1 MRRFAP
7 LAPSKRKRRAL
18 RKFVGAKSG
27 AATYIT
33 AGLTVGSWS
42 RIAAWLDSF
51 YNYLQD
57 LAVHKRRRR
66 PYPKLMASN
75 SVALEFLGMVA
86 DEQKGHTRPAA
97 ALRGI
102 NFARSLL
109 GIPSLLL
116 DPRTPLLLKG
126 VLKYF
131 GKNPK
136 GARPFPDLAVIA
148 IAQAWGR
155 AKEWWKRMAALAIF
169 LGFVSLLRGAG
180 LLGTYRRGVTWLVG
194 ERELTNPRA
203 PPKRHSGVLLLV
215 PVRKTRQLQHT
226 WVTIKGGH
234 VTRMLARHLRW
245 LRKQKPRPIFLFPAR
260 ARGPK
265 KGTWRPKRNKRMSTS
280 SLLALIRQ
288 ALREVCGLSKEQA
301 ARFTV
306 HSLRV
311 GGINYYRRLG
321 VPLETRAQLADHLS
335 LPSALRYQR
344 LSPAEQIRVLSQAV
358 GKGMAA

>member
-1 MRRFAP
+1 MRKFAP
-7 LAPSKRKRRAL
+7 LTPSKRKRRAL
-18 RKFVGAKSG
+18 LSFVGAKTG

-33 AGLTVGSWS
+33 AGLTQGSWA
-42 RIAAWLDSF
+42 RIASWLGKF

-57 LAVHKRRRR
+57 LATHKGRAR

-75 SVALEFLGMVA
+75 SVALEFLAIVA

-109 GIPSLLL
+109 GLPSLLL

-126 VLKYF
+126 VLKFF

-136 GARPFPDLAVIA
+136 GARPFPEIAVIA
-148 IAQAWGR
+148 IAQAWGSAR
-155 AKEWWKRMAALAIF
+155 QWWKRMTALTIF

-180 LLGTYRRGVTWLVG
+180 LVGTYSRGVTWLVG
-194 ERELTNPRA
+194 NQEVTNPKR
-203 PPKRHSGVLLLV
+203 PPKRHTGVMLLV
-215 PVRKTRQLQHT
+215 PIRKTRQVFYT
-226 WVTIKGGH
+226 WVTVKGGH
-234 VTRMLARHLRW
+234 VTRMLARHMRW
-245 LRKQKPRPIFLFPAR
+245 LRKQKPRPTFLFPAR
-260 ARGPK
+260 ARGPRR
-265 KGTWRPKRNKRMSTS
+265 GTWTPKANKRMATA
-280 SLLALIRQ
+280 SLLALMRR
-288 ALREVCGLSKEQA
+288 ALREVCGLSKAQA
-301 ARFTV
+301 MRFTV

-344 LSPAEQIRVLSQAV
+344 LPPAEQVSILSRAV
-358 GKGMAA
+358 GRGMKV

>member
-1 MRRFAP
+1 M
-7 LAPSKRKRRAL
+7 APSRKKRRAL
-18 RKFVGAKSG
+18 RSFVGAKSG

-42 RIAAWLDSF
+42 RIASWLSTF
-51 YNYLQD
+51 YNYLAD
-57 LAVHKRRRR
+57 LALHKGRKR

-75 SVALEFLGMVA
+75 SVALEFLAMVA
-86 DEQKGHTRPAA
+86 DEQKGHTRSAA

-126 VLKYF
+126 VLKFF

-136 GARPFPDLAVIA
+136 GARPFPEIAVVA

-155 AKEWWKRMAALAIF
+155 AKEWWKRMTALAIF

-180 LLGTYRRGVTWLVG
+180 LLGSYRRGITWLIGQWEV
-194 ERELTNPRA
+194 TNPKR

-215 PVRKTRQLQHT
+215 PVRKTRQIFHT
-226 WVTIKGGH
+226 WVTVKGGH
-234 VTRMLARHLRW
+234 VTRMLARHVRW
-245 LRKQKPRPIFLFPAR
+245 LRRQRPRPKFLFPAR
-260 ARGPK
+260 APGAKRGEWRAK
-265 KGTWRPKRNKRMSTS
+265 KDKRMSTS
-280 SLLALIRQ
+280 SLLALIRR
-288 ALREVCGLSKEQA
+288 ALREVCGLSKDQA
-301 ARFTV
+301 KRFTL

-344 LSPAEQIRVLSQAV
+344 LPPAEQIAILSRAV
-358 GKGMAA
+358 GKGMKV